1 MANPRSVIVAMI
13 VLANL
18 ALGVMSHSWVASSK
32 ERMHRDAARD
42 ARNIGRILE
51 LSVTSTFRNVDLALL
66 SITSEIGRCPKIGAS
81 PCRPVQEIFRD
92 HSAGLQESQAF
103 FIADAEGQVFAGYS
117 EVIPMTGKLPD
128 VSDREYFKRIK
139 QNPVNAMVIGQPNLG
154 RVSGRWVINLVRPI
168 LHDGKTLL
176 GVVIASVDLESLQK
190 PLLAVDLGPHGAVS
204 LRDSEMGVILR
215 VPEPKG
221 IGTNIGAKS
230 ISPQLKAMLD
240 KKMTSGSYLAVT
252 PLDGIERTVAFTKSA
267 AYPMFIN
274 VGLSAED
281 YLAQWREERRLAIW
295 GVLLLGLLSCLA
307 GWIFWRIYRQK
318 LNEIQH
324 REVVEAALR
333 GSEELFRTLVQGAPL
348 GISLIEPDGRVTYHN
363 PAYTRILG
371 YTVED
376 IPDAESWWQK
386 AYPDPAYRAEVNAVW
401 NNEVIESAMNE
412 GKLAVRT
419 FVVRAKD
426 GKDLDIEF
434 TVTRLSDQRII
445 VTYEDK
451 TASNQQAEIYR
462 SILKTA
468 IDGYWLVSGDGRLLE
483 VNEAACQMLGYS
495 QSEMQALYAHEIDA
509 ITTAPAVQ
517 RIMAEIREHNY
528 RQIQTRHRR
537 KDGVEIDVELSV
549 THLPAHDLFCTFVR
563 DITARKRAEEDLQ
576 LAASVFANSQEGI
589 IVTDAKLR
597 IIDVN
602 RAFTRLTGYSK
613 ADVLGRNPRLLNS
626 GKQDA
631 AFYAKMWAAINA
643 CGAWQGEVW
652 NRTKSGEVVAE
663 LLSVDR
669 ILAPTGEVSHYVAV
683 FSDISLLKNQEAE
696 LHRIA
701 HYDPLT
707 GVPNRRLLSDRLD
720 QAVARARRSDILL
733 AVCYLDLDG
742 FKPIN
747 DQFGHAIGD
756 QVLIQTTRRIEQI
769 IRGDDTVARLG
780 GDEFVIL
787 LNDLVDR
794 AECSVVLDRI
804 GTAIAEVMTIEG
816 VEVRVS
822 ASIGIALF
830 PEDDTDAETLLRHAD
845 QAMYQAKEA
854 GRNRYQFFS
863 PLKHHR
869 ASGGRGAD
877 LNRT

>member
-1 MANPRSVIVAMI
+1 M
-13 VLANL
+13 
-18 ALGVMSHSWVASSK
+18 
-32 ERMHRDAARD
+32 
-42 ARNIGRILE
+42 
-51 LSVTSTFRNVDLALL
+51 
-66 SITSEIGRCPKIGAS
+66 
-81 PCRPVQEIFRD
+81 
-92 HSAGLQESQAF
+92 
-103 FIADAEGQVFAGYS
+103 
-117 EVIPMTGKLPD
+117 
-128 VSDREYFKRIK
+128 
-139 QNPVNAMVIGQPNLG
+139 
-154 RVSGRWVINLVRPI
+154 
-168 LHDGKTLL
+168 
-176 GVVIASVDLESLQK
+176 
-190 PLLAVDLGPHGAVS
+190 
-204 LRDSEMGVILR
+204 
-215 VPEPKG
+215 
-221 IGTNIGAKS
+221 
-230 ISPQLKAMLD
+230 
-240 KKMTSGSYLAVT
+240 
-252 PLDGIERTVAFTKSA
+252 
-267 AYPMFIN
+267 
-274 VGLSAED
+274 
-281 YLAQWREERRLAIW
+281 
-295 GVLLLGLLSCLA
+295 
-307 GWIFWRIYRQK
+307 
-318 LNEIQH
+318 
-324 REVVEAALR
+324 
-333 GSEELFRTLVQGAPL
+333 
-348 GISLIEPDGRVTYHN
+348 
-363 PAYTRILG
+363 
-371 YTVED
+371 ED

-386 AYPDPAYRAEVNAVW
+386 AYPDPAYRAEVNAAW
-401 NNEVIESAMNE
+401 NSEVIESAVSE
-412 GKLAVRT
+412 GKIAVRM

-495 QSEMQALYAHEIDA
+495 QSEMQTLYAHEIDA

>member
-1 MANPRSVIVAMI
+1 MRTRTEALIAANPRSVIVVMI
-13 VLANL
+13 VLANFVL
-18 ALGVMSHSWVASSK
+18 AMMAYSWLATSK
-32 ERMHRDAARD
+32 ERMHQDAARD

-66 SITSEIGRCPKIGAS
+66 SITSEITRCPKIGSSA
-81 PCRPVQEIFRD
+81 CRPVQDIFRD
-92 HSAGLQESQAF
+92 HSVGLQESQAF

-117 EVIPMTGKLPD
+117 EVIPMTGKLPN

-139 QNPVNAMVIGQPNLG
+139 QNPVNTMVIGQPNLG

-168 LHDGKTLL
+168 LQDGKTLS

-204 LRDSEMGVILR
+204 LRDSEMGVLLR

-221 IGTNIGAKS
+221 IGANIGAKN
-230 ISPQLKAMLD
+230 ISPQLKAMLE

-252 PLDGIERTVAFTKSA
+252 PLDGIERAVAFTKSS

-281 YLAQWREERRLAIW
+281 YLAQWRDERRLAIS
-295 GVLLLGLLSCLA
+295 GVVLLILLSCLA

-324 REVVEAALR
+324 REAAEAALR

-348 GISLIEPDGRVTYHN
+348 GISLIEPDGRITYHN

-371 YTVED
+371 YTLVD
-376 IPDAESWWQK
+376 VPDSENWWQR
-386 AYPDPAYRAEVNAVW
+386 AYPDPAYRAEVFAVW
-401 NNEVIESAMNE
+401 NSEVIESTVSE
-412 GKLAVRT
+412 GKIANRM

-426 GKDLDIEF
+426 GRDIDIEF

-451 TASNQQAEIYR
+451 TESNQQAEIYR

-468 IDGYWLVSGDGRLLE
+468 NDGYWLVSGDGRLLE
-483 VNEAACQMLGYS
+483 VNEAACQMLGYN
-495 QSEMQALYAHEIDA
+495 QTEMQALSVFEIDA
-509 ITTAPAVQ
+509 VTPEQAIL
-517 RIMAEIREHNY
+517 RIMAEVREQNY

-537 KDGVEIDVELSV
+537 KDGDEIDVELSV

-563 DITARKRAEEDLQ
+563 DITARKRAQEDLQ

-589 IVTDAKLR
+589 IVTDADLR
-597 IIDVN
+597 IVDVN

-613 ADVLGRNPRLLNS
+613 ADVLGRIPRLLNS

-631 AFYAKMWAAINA
+631 AFYAKMWAAINTN
-643 CGAWQGEVW
+643 GAWQGEVW

-663 LLSVDR
+663 LLSIDR

-683 FSDISLLKNQEAE
+683 FSDISLMKNQEAE

-720 QAVARARRSDILL
+720 QAVARAKRSDILL

-747 DQFGHAIGD
+747 DRFGHATGD

-787 LNDLVDR
+787 LNDLVDHE
-794 AECSVVLDRI
+794 ECSIALDRI
-804 GTAIAEVMTIEG
+804 GAAIAEPMTIDGIELM
-816 VEVRVS
+816 VS

-854 GRNRYQFFS
+854 GRNRYQFFN
-863 PLKHHR
+863 PLKH
-869 ASGGRGAD
+869 D
-877 LNRT
+877 